1 MKKEPKIVQVAAI
14 IVPSGR
20 RPIDEEHVAA
30 LMRMRAGEDKPIS
43 VHGHL
48 LLDGAHRLEAA
59 KRRGCTTIHAVNWD
73 ADAVEERLAEIG
85 AITSKPIDTAD
96 RLRLYAEAR
105 TLYIAR
111 HPETSCHVA
120 GGKATSTG
128 QRTPSFSSTI
138 ADKAGKKTG
147 TIERSIA
154 IGDRL
159 TQEAAEVVRG
169 TPVANNLRALNRIA
183 RMSVGQQ
190 VNQAKAEVKM
200 AVKVNQTNVAEKPAV
215 AELEAEPR
223 KAQLRLATPEG
234 EFCDEPHVV
243 PSTTAA
249 EEPKPKGKPRG
260 IRKRSQESILKDE
273 EIGRI
278 LKEGRSIPEAAEVAG
293 VSIERVNRAKQ
304 NLGMC
309 RPNTILDRA
318 ILQVNKGSISIET
331 VLDLLEKNHVD
342 GTAGQ
347 WSQLKEALQGARTF
361 AEKAIRML
369 NRRQ

>member
-1 MKKEPKIVQVAAI
+1 MKKEPKIIQVAAV
-14 IVPSGR
+14 IVPDGR

-43 VHGHL
+43 VHGRL

-59 KRRGCTTIHAVNWD
+59 KRRGCTTIHAVDWD
-73 ADAVEERLAEIG
+73 ADAVEERLAEIES
-85 AITSKPIDTAD
+85 ITSKPIDTAD

-111 HPETSCHVA
+111 HPETGCHVA
-120 GGKATSTG
+120 GGKAASTG

-138 ADKAGKKTG
+138 ADKVGKKKG

-169 TPVANNLRALNRIA
+169 TPVANNLRVLDRIS
-183 RMSVGQQ
+183 RTSIGQQ
-190 VNQAKAEVKM
+190 VNRARAEVKM
-200 AVKVNQTNVAEKPAV
+200 AVKVNLANVAEKPAV
-215 AELEAEPR
+215 AKEVAEPR
-223 KAQLRLATPEG
+223 KAQLRL
-234 EFCDEPHVV
+234 V
-243 PSTTAA
+243 TAD

-260 IRKRSQESILKDE
+260 IRKRSQEAILKDE
-273 EIGRI
+273 EIGR
-278 LKEGRSIPEAAEVAG
+278 LLEEGRSIPEAAQAAE

-318 ILQVNKGSISIET
+318 IFQVNKGSVSIET
-331 VLDLLEKNHVD
+331 VLYLLEENHVD
-342 GTAGQ
+342 GNAGQ
-347 WSQLKEALQGARTF
+347 WSQLKEALKGARTF
-361 AEKAIRML
+361 AEKAIRIL